1 MLETKRLI
9 LRPFELSDLDD
20 MYEYCVQEKVGPMA
34 GWQPHK
40 NKEET
45 MKHLSSVVGMPNK
58 FAIVLKEENKVIG
71 AIDLNDVSTRFDNID
86 IDKNSK
92 EIGAVLNEKYW
103 AKGYMTEALDE
114 VLRYGFID
122 LDLNVIYGSHSSKNI
137 GSSRMQEKNGLKQIG
152 KLESNRKWIDDTI
165 CDTILR
171 KITKKEYLDRKAKL
185 YFEKPSLSRKQD
197 AIDYI
202 NEHIKYNSRINGT
215 GHLNRYVLDDD
226 KTYEDW
232 LLSIEKKENITIEQG
247 DVPERTYFLVREND
261 NKIVGMINIRLKLNK
276 FLEES
281 GAGHIGYGIRPT
293 ERRKGYNKVNL
304 YLGLLELQK
313 IGVKTALLG
322 CLKENIGS
330 SKTMKALGAVKIREQ
345 MNHDQVVE
353 VYNIDVDNSIKKYK
367 DAYEEKIIR
376 R

>member
-71 AIDLNDVSTRFDNID
+71 AIDLNDVSIRFDNID

-103 AKGYMTEALDE
+103 SKGYMTEALDE

-137 GSSRMQEKNGLKQIG
+137 GSSRMQEKNAQ
-152 KLESNRKWIDDTI
+152 
-165 CDTILR
+165 
-171 KITKKEYLDRKAKL
+171 
-185 YFEKPSLSRKQD
+185 
-197 AIDYI
+197 
-202 NEHIKYNSRINGT
+202 
-215 GHLNRYVLDDD
+215 
-226 KTYEDW
+226 
-232 LLSIEKKENITIEQG
+232 
-247 DVPERTYFLVREND
+247 
-261 NKIVGMINIRLKLNK
+261 
-276 FLEES
+276 
-281 GAGHIGYGIRPT
+281 
-293 ERRKGYNKVNL
+293 
-304 YLGLLELQK
+304 
-313 IGVKTALLG
+313 
-322 CLKENIGS
+322 
-330 SKTMKALGAVKIREQ
+330 
-345 MNHDQVVE
+345 
-353 VYNIDVDNSIKKYK
+353 NSIILLVSTPF
-367 DAYEEKIIR
+367 DQWPS
-376 R
+376 